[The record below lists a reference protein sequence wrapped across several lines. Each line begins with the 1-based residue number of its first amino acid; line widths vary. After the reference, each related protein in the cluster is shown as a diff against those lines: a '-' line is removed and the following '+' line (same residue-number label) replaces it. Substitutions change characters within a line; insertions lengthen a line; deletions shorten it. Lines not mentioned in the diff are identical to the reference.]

1 MKKYV
6 LSVIILLLL
15 FWLVTGCASSRKN
28 QAELRG
34 LMLQEN
40 LQLKKNRAF
49 YSKHNIKTKKVAYK
63 KYKKNSRNL

>member
-1 MKKYV
+1 MKKFV
-6 LSVIILLLL
+6 LSAMIFFLL
-15 FWLVTGCASSRKN
+15 FWLVTGCASARKN

-40 LQLKKNRAF
+40 LQLKRNRAY

-63 KYKKNSRNL
+63 KYKKNNRNL

>member
-6 LSVIILLLL
+6 LSVIILLMLS
-15 FWLVTGCASSRKN
+15 WLIAGCASARKN

-40 LQLKKNRAF
+40 LQLKRNRAF

>member
-1 MKKYV
+1 MKKFV
-6 LSVIILLLL
+6 LSAIILLLL
-15 FWLVTGCASSRKN
+15 FWLVTGCASARKN

>member
-6 LSVIILLLL
+6 LSVIILLMLS
-15 FWLVTGCASSRKN
+15 WLITGCASTRKN

>member
-1 MKKYV
+1 M
-6 LSVIILLLL
+6 LS
-15 FWLVTGCASSRKN
+15 WLIAGCASTRKN

-40 LQLKKNRAF
+40 LQLKRNRAF